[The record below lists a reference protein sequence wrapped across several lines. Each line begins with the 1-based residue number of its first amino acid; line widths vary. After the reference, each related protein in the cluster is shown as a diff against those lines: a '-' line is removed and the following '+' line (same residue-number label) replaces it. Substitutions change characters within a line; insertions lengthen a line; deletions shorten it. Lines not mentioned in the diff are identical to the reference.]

1 MEKLYEKF
9 LLAYYQKHFPQ
20 LNPRASQIFWALDK
34 GEKQF
39 LPKMQSDVTLSHGED
54 VLIID
59 AKFYSSTM
67 QNHFGTKKFHSH
79 NLYQIFTY
87 VKNKSATLK
96 NSNVSGLL
104 MYARTDEIFQPAES
118 YEMSGNKIGVKT
130 LDLNKNFSEIAAQL
144 NLVVGENFS

>member
-1 MEKLYEKF
+1 MTLEKLYEKF

-20 LNPRASQIFWALDK
+20 LNPRASQIFWALDE
-34 GEKQF
+34 GEQTF
-39 LPKMQSDVTLSHGED
+39 LPKMQSDVTLSRGED

-87 VKNKSATLK
+87 VKNST
-96 NSNVSGLL
+96 VSGLL
-104 MYARTDEIFQPAES
+104 LYARTDEIFQPAES
-118 YEMSGNKIGVKT
+118 YEMSGNKISVET